1 MHRSRRWRLPLLV
14 ALVLAVALVTA
25 TASHGAGTAV
35 EQVVLA
41 PAEGEASE
49 LFGEDVSISGDTA
62 LVGAPHDPF
71 VSTTSPGA
79 AYVYVRTGGT
89 WTEQQKL
96 VPPDGDAE
104 DYFGYSVSLDGDTA
118 LVGSPDHATDNGKT
132 GAAYVFVRCDGV
144 WSLQQMITPADA
156 ADGDALGQAVSLSGE
171 SALIGAPGRVEGGL
185 EAGAAYVY
193 VRSGSNW
200 TEQQKLLEE
209 SPAEGDMVGS
219 HVAIHG
225 DTAIVSAPTRAKGA
239 LTWAGVAYVFTRD
252 GATWTLQQA
261 LQPADVAK
269 MDTFG
274 EGVAICG
281 DTALIGAPS
290 PSGTNPG
297 AAYVFV
303 RSGGT
308 WSQESK
314 LTASDGMNGDRFGH
328 SVGLVDG
335 VALVGAPMHTTTAA
349 TKAGAAYLF
358 TSSAGTWTQS
368 QRLTASDGAQDDRF
382 GAAVDMSGDTLL
394 VGAYGR
400 DTATAEDVGA
410 AYVFGPMQWQVTL
423 SLDPTAVLPTPTAT
437 VTASGTVT
445 TTEDVTLP
453 EEAAVTIEKRRQGS
467 EEWSNCGT
475 ATLDAEGRYSTSI
488 VLEDPTPATVWE
500 FRAKMPAD
508 PELAVAE
515 GYSEVATLTVLPM
528 RQWQVTL
535 SLVPTGEVR
544 PGTPVTFGGTAKLA
558 DGTPARGTVT
568 IEKRRQG
575 SEEWLAWR
583 TATLAADG
591 SYAVTVEMTT
601 ANRVWQFRT
610 RVAGDAALAI
620 EESYSPVAELTVLSS
635 VTKPKWQVSLVLSAH
650 KVKPGATV
658 TYRGT
663 VKTAEGKAGKG
674 TVIIQK
680 RRQGTS
686 QWQTWRKPV
695 LKSGGRYVVSVK
707 MTTANRVWQFRAKMP
722 ANAANATAYS
732 ATKVLT
738 VTRR

>member
-335 VALVGAPMHTTTAA
+335 VALVRRYGGSRAA
-349 TKAGAAYLF
+349 RA
-358 TSSAGTWTQS
+358 SSH
-368 QRLTASDGAQDDRF
+368 
-382 GAAVDMSGDTLL
+382 LL
-394 VGAYGR
+394 PGR
-400 DTATAEDVGA
+400 
-410 AYVFGPMQWQVTL
+410 
-423 SLDPTAVLPTPTAT
+423 
-437 VTASGTVT
+437 
-445 TTEDVTLP
+445 
-453 EEAAVTIEKRRQGS
+453 
-467 EEWSNCGT
+467 
-475 ATLDAEGRYSTSI
+475 GRS
-488 VLEDPTPATVWE
+488 
-500 FRAKMPAD
+500 R
-508 PELAVAE
+508 
-515 GYSEVATLTVLPM
+515 
-528 RQWQVTL
+528 
-535 SLVPTGEVR
+535 
-544 PGTPVTFGGTAKLA
+544 
-558 DGTPARGTVT
+558 
-568 IEKRRQG
+568 
-575 SEEWLAWR
+575 
-583 TATLAADG
+583 
-591 SYAVTVEMTT
+591 
-601 ANRVWQFRT
+601 
-610 RVAGDAALAI
+610 
-620 EESYSPVAELTVLSS
+620 S
-635 VTKPKWQVSLVLSAH
+635 V
-650 KVKPGATV
+650 
-658 TYRGT
+658 
-663 VKTAEGKAGKG
+663 
-674 TVIIQK
+674 
-680 RRQGTS
+680 
-686 QWQTWRKPV
+686 
-695 LKSGGRYVVSVK
+695 
-707 MTTANRVWQFRAKMP
+707 
-722 ANAANATAYS
+722 
-732 ATKVLT
+732 
-738 VTRR
+738 